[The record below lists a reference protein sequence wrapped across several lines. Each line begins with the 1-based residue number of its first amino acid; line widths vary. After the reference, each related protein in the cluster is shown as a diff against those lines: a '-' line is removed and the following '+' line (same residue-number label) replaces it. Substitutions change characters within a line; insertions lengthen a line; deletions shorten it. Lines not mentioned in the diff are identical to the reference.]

1 MSVTTINPTAL
12 VTLEELSIVT
22 ILVVTSVFF
31 LILLILGVL
40 KSHKLKE
47 ENERL
52 SKSSLSSVD
61 DNKKYED
68 FRQGHLYE

>member
-31 LILLILGVL
+31 LILVILGVL

-52 SKSSLSSVD
+52 SKSTLSSVD

>member
-40 KSHKLKE
+40 KSHKVKE
-47 ENERL
+47 ESERL
-52 SKSSLSSVD
+52 SKSTLSSVD

>member
-1 MSVTTINPTAL
+1 MSVTTINPAAL

-52 SKSSLSSVD
+52 SKSTLSSVD

>member
-52 SKSSLSSVD
+52 SKSTLSSVD

>member
-1 MSVTTINPTAL
+1 MLVTSINPTAL

-22 ILVVTSVFF
+22 ILVVTSAFF
-31 LILLILGVL
+31 LVLLILGVM

-52 SKSSLSSVD
+52 SKSTLSAAD